1 MNEDKRRHE
10 RISIQARA
18 TVETDSHAGDGLLMD
33 FSSHGLGML
42 LDHNKFIDIGQ
53 TLSLNFE
60 TGSRPTTVQGII
72 KWVRKLK
79 EGKLFD
85 YAVGLEFVDFDSDG
99 YGTLL
104 QHAQT

>member
-1 MNEDKRRHE
+1 MNEDKRQHE

-18 TVETDSHAGDGLLMD
+18 SVETDSHASDGLLMD
-33 FSSHGLGML
+33 FSPKGLGML
-42 LDHNKFIDIGQ
+42 LDHNRKIDVGQ
-53 TLSLNFE
+53 TLNLNLS
-60 TGSRPTTVQGII
+60 TGPKVTTAQGII
-72 KWVRKLK
+72 KWARKLK

-85 YAVGLEFVDFDSDG
+85 YAVGMELVEFDSED